1 MGSFTKLSAAQSLHW
16 HPGQATQVE
25 TQVDTFV
32 AVTFDDEA
40 HAFKGAEALQ
50 GLNQSGDV
58 IVYSSAVIAKG
69 TDGKVSVKKAADEGP
84 IGTAFGLLTGALV
97 GVLAGPLA
105 VAGGAVAA
113 GSAAA
118 AATAATGMAAG
129 SMMGGTFG
137 MLRDLYEAG
146 ISADVLDKLNS
157 ELAPGKSAV
166 VALIDEVWT
175 TPLDVKMKEA
185 GGTVRRKLR
194 IDIIDDQIERDI
206 AASEAEKRALQDE
219 LKAADGQAKAW
230 VQKKVDSAER
240 QMKELHKKASDRL
253 IGLDTEFKARA
264 AALNAQIA
272 NAADDAKTKL
282 EKRKEELVAGYN
294 VRKEKLQQAAKLAGE
309 ALS

>member
-1 MGSFTKLSAAQSLHW
+1 
-16 HPGQATQVE
+16 
-25 TQVDTFV
+25 VDTFV
-32 AVTFDDEA
+32 AVVFDDEA

-50 GLNQSGDV
+50 NLHQNGDV
-58 IVYSSAVIAKG
+58 IVYSAAVIAKDSG
-69 TDGKVSVKKAADEGP
+69 GKVSVKKAADEGP
-84 IGTAFGLLTGALV
+84 IGTAFGMLTGALV

-137 MLRDLYEAG
+137 MFRDLYEAG

-166 VALIDEVWT
+166 VASIDEIWT
-175 TPLDVKMKEA
+175 TPLDVKMKEV
-185 GGTVRRKLR
+185 GGTVHRKLR
-194 IDIIDDQIERDI
+194 IDIIDEQIERDI
-206 AASEAEKRALQDE
+206 AASEAEMQALRDE
-219 LKAADGQAKAW
+219 LKAADDQAKAW
-230 VQKKVDSAER
+230 VQEKVDSAER
-240 QMKELHKKASDRL
+240 HMKELHQKASDRL
-253 IGLDTEFKARA
+253 TELDTEFNARA
-264 AALNAQIA
+264 AAIDAQISKA
-272 NAADDAKTKL
+272 VDDAKTKL

-294 VRKEKLQQAAKLAGE
+294 VRRDKLQRAAKLAGE